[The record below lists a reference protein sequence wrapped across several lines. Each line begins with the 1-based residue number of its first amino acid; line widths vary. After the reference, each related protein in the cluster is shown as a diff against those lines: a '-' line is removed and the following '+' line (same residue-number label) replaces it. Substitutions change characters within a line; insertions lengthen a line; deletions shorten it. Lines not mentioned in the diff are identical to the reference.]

1 MADKL
6 KSHISGN
13 NAGSLNAA
21 DPLFG
26 IDGHGIG
33 QGRHNPQALAD
44 LADKQDD
51 GKWWARNGKKV
62 RRSVEIAALGTAEK
76 AATEASIV
84 AAVNKFGKPI
94 INAKYQAALDNK
106 KFGHFLEEKKDQ
118 AAAQFGHENARHAT
132 TMQFQAATNN
142 LARSIFTA
150 GVQQRA
156 NQLKVRAASA
166 NHNILNNHTN
176 LVADAALT
184 LGSRAP
190 TFVRP
195 QMVQQPLGVTNP
207 SFSTSGMI
215 SAGVNEISNATH
227 RGGVFWFIG
236 TAISAVRNFLGI

>member
-106 KFGHFLEEKKDQ
+106 KFGNFLEEKKDL
-118 AAAQFGHENARHAT
+118 ASAQFGQENARHAT
-132 TMQFQAATNN
+132 TMQFQAAQNN

-156 NQLKVRAASA
+156 NQLKVKAVSA
-166 NHNILNNHTN
+166 NLNIQENHTN
-176 LVADAALT
+176 LVADAGLT

-190 TFVRP
+190 SLVRP
-195 QMVQQPLGVTNP
+195 QMVQPFLGVSSPN
-207 SFSTSGMI
+207 FSASGI
-215 SAGVNEISNATH
+215 SGAGVDEVSNATT
-227 RGGVFWFIG
+227 RGGVFRFISI
-236 TAISAVRNFLGI
+236 AVSAVRGFLGI